1 MIGTP
6 PSTWRV
12 LRLLARSAA
21 LRLLRAAQ
29 IARSARA
36 QKQGRPG
43 SKRTATAR
51 RSGRGLGLLMVLMLP
66 LMLLNSLVV
75 TSRGTT
81 NFASQVNVAAQ
92 GAQPLVVH
100 WRTMIQLHLWA
111 ESWAAAAEDPERRA
125 QLAGDFRAWLAEHP
139 DRHVRDTNALVTRFR
154 DRGPAGF
161 TNDDHSDGLL
171 AEPVTWGDD
180 GARTTFASGGAL
192 LLLALTLLLVAVGL
206 GGANL
211 ELGRAEWS
219 FPWLLTFPV
228 PTHAIVLAKVLEY
241 SVVTILPW
249 LTVFPLAWQLLR
261 VACPGDLVWPVALL
275 ATLCCAALAGALRFL
290 CETWLR
296 LSLPVQRVRSVQGL
310 FTLVAMGGLAL
321 VFSIVMAETTP
332 AWFGDAA
339 RATPVWIP
347 WVVTAWPMAVHEH
360 GLTALLVGPLLC
372 SGLVALATFAAVRL
386 LRNGAERTS
395 GVDPGVRRRDVAAAP
410 SGGLTVVGK
419 ELKLLAR
426 DRNFAVQTLVVPLF
440 ILGLQLLLNR
450 HSADLSGKAGIILAY
465 SVGMMALTGGC
476 FSVLSNEGRALWL
489 LYCQPVALQ
498 DVLRRK
504 VQLWGLIAVAFTAV
518 AIVVM
523 QCLRAG
529 PVEPGKT
536 ILDAVS
542 VLAGVFSA
550 AWLAAGIGALG
561 VDPAADHVPK
571 QPKARYVYL
580 YFYLAGSYCLG
591 LASDLLSAR
600 FAALLVFG
608 TLAWSL
614 WQRVKDRLPWLLDP
628 GVRGNREIS
637 AYDAGAAVVTFFLL
651 QGLIA
656 TLSGLAGQ
664 VSGFTLLVSYAIA
677 GLCSCL
683 IFGLVLSHRGLPV
696 LELLGL
702 STQGRRRPL
711 LLTALAAGLGVA
723 LGYTGLAYQRWIMA
737 QDWFEMPPNHFADA
751 SPVVLVL
758 LACVAAPLCEE
769 ILFRGFLLN
778 GLRRSVPT
786 WLAVV
791 WSALLFAVVHPVPG
805 WPMVFLLG
813 CATAMVFLHGR
824 FLPAAMAVHAT
835 YNLVVVLGQS

>member
-36 QKQGRPG
+36 QKQGRPDG
-43 SKRTATAR
+43 KRTATAR

-75 TSRGTT
+75 TSRGTA
-81 NFASQVNVAAQ
+81 NFAAQVNVATQ
-92 GAQPLVVH
+92 DAQPLAVH
-100 WRTMIQLHLWA
+100 WRTILQVHQWG
-111 ESWAAAAEDPERRA
+111 EPWAAASDDPARRA
-125 QLAGDFRAWLAEHP
+125 QLAEEFRAWLGEHP
-139 DRHVRDTNALVTRFR
+139 DRRVRDTEALVTRFR

-161 TNDDHSDGLL
+161 TDNDHSDGLL
-171 AEPVTWGDD
+171 TEPVTWGNDS
-180 GARTTFASGGAL
+180 ARTTFASGGAL

-228 PTHAIVLAKVLEY
+228 PTHAVVLAKVLEY
-241 SVVTILPW
+241 SLVSILPW
-249 LTVFPLAWQLLR
+249 LTVFPLCWQLLR
-261 VACPGDLVWPVALL
+261 VACPGALIWPVALL
-275 ATLCCAALAGALRFL
+275 ATFCCAALAGALRFL

-296 LSLPVQRVRSVQGL
+296 LRLTVQRVRSVQGL

-339 RATPVWIP
+339 RATPTWIVW
-347 WVVTAWPMAVHEH
+347 VLTAWPMAMHEH
-360 GLTALLVGPLLC
+360 HVTALLVGPLLC
-372 SGLVALATFAAVRL
+372 FGLVALATFGAVRL

-395 GVDPGVRRRDVAAAP
+395 GVDPGVRRRDVALAP

-440 ILGLQLLLNR
+440 VLGLQLLLNR

-476 FSVLSNEGRALWL
+476 FTVLSNEGRSLWL

-498 DVLRRK
+498 EVLRRK

-523 QCLRAG
+523 QCLRAA
-529 PVEPGKT
+529 PVELGT
-536 ILDAVS
+536 TALDTVS

-561 VDPAADHVPK
+561 VEPAADHVPK

-656 TLSGLAGQ
+656 TLAGLGGRI
-664 VSGFTLLVSYAIA
+664 SDFTLLVSYAVA
-677 GLCSCL
+677 GIFSCA
-683 IFGLVLSHRGLPV
+683 IFGIVLSHRGLPV
-696 LELLGL
+696 LELIGL

-723 LGYTGLAYQRWIMA
+723 LGYVALAYANWLQT
-737 QDWFEMPPNHFADA
+737 QDWFEMPSSPLTDA
-751 SPVVLVL
+751 NPVVLTM
-758 LACVAAPLCEE
+758 LACVAAPVCEE

-805 WPMVFLLG
+805 WPMVFLVG
-813 CATAMVFLHGR
+813 CATAMVFVHGR
-824 FLPAAMAVHAT
+824 FLPAAMALHAT
-835 YNLVVVLGQS
+835 YNFVALGQG